1 MQPAPVYGYA
11 LAMALFATVIPVF
24 LQAAAIRH
32 IGAADTALI
41 GTLGPV
47 ITIALGWVI
56 LSEPTSAA
64 QLTGTAL
71 VIAGVLVIKRKT

>member
-1 MQPAPVYGYA
+1 M
-11 LAMALFATVIPVF
+11 
-24 LQAAAIRH
+24 RH

-47 ITIALGWVI
+47 ITIALGWVV